1 MINFNTLLAGYLG
14 LFLFSTVAQVA
25 VDFTQSAHLKRH
37 AKEVPPEL
45 DGLIDSQKLILT
57 CQYSIEKLWLD
68 LIGGLIGKAVLLYLI
83 LSGLLPWVA
92 EYVAHLPFVVQGLL
106 FFSIPSI
113 AGASIAL
120 PFGYYHAFV
129 LEQKYGFNT
138 TTFRTWLM
146 DLLKSGALSI
156 VLGGTLLSCLL
167 VMVKYTGNAWWIW
180 AWAIFFSFEVL
191 MSLLYPTLFAPMFNK
206 FTPISPGPLAEK
218 ISRLAE
224 REGLMIKGVY
234 EMDAKRRSRHT
245 NAYVAGMGKTKRIV
259 LFDTLLASHDEDEI
273 LAILAHEIGHIKR
286 GHLKKQVIL
295 HAISSLM
302 FLYFASRLISWR
314 VMYESFGFDYSP
326 LYAGLFLA
334 AVVWEP
340 LSFFLYPIAS
350 GISRRFEL
358 AADLHVLRA
367 LGSPK
372 PFIRALK
379 KMAMDNLSNLH
390 PHPLYVFF
398 HYSHP
403 PFLERI
409 AILKEKAGG
418 GEL

>member
-1 MINFNTLLAGYLG
+1 MFLSGYLA
-14 LFLFSTVAQVA
+14 LFLFGTLAQVA

-37 AKEVPPEL
+37 AREVPPEL
-45 DGLIDSQKLILT
+45 DGLIEREKVIRT
-57 CQYSIEKLWLD
+57 GQYSIEKLWLD
-68 LIGGLIGKAVLLYLI
+68 LFGGLTGKAVLLYLI
-83 LSGLLPWVA
+83 LSGLLPWLA
-92 EYVAHLPFVVQGLL
+92 KNVAHLPFVVQGLL

-113 AGASIAL
+113 AVAIIAL
-120 PFGYYHAFV
+120 PFRYYHVFI
-129 LEQKYGFNT
+129 LEEKYGFNT

-167 VMVKYTGNAWWIW
+167 LMVKYTGNTWWIW
-180 AWAIFFSFEVL
+180 AWAIFFCFEVL

-218 ISRLAE
+218 ISSLAE

-245 NAYVAGMGKTKRIV
+245 NAYVTGMGKTKRIV

-286 GHLKKQVIL
+286 GHLKKQIIL
-295 HAISSLM
+295 LAITSLM
-302 FLYFASRLISWR
+302 FLYLASLLISCKI
-314 VMYESFGFDYSP
+314 VYESFGFDYRP

-334 AVVWEP
+334 AVLWEP
-340 LSFFLYPIAS
+340 LSFFLSPIAS

-358 AADLHVLRA
+358 EADLYVLRV
-367 LGSPK
+367 LGSPW
-372 PFIRALK
+372 PFIGALK
-379 KMAMDNLSNLH
+379 KMAMDNFSNLH

-403 PFLERI
+403 PFLRRI
-409 AILKEKAGG
+409 AILKERAGG
-418 GEL
+418 EE

>member
-1 MINFNTLLAGYLG
+1 MFLAGYLA
-14 LFLFSTVAQVA
+14 LFLFSTVAQVG

-37 AKEVPPEL
+37 AQEVPPEL
-45 DGLIDSQKLILT
+45 DGLIESGKLIRT
-57 CQYSIEKLWLD
+57 GQYSIEKLWLD

-92 EYVAHLPFVVQGLL
+92 KNVAHLPFVVQGLL
-106 FFSIPSI
+106 FFSIPSM
-113 AGASIAL
+113 AGAFITL
-120 PFGYYHAFV
+120 PFGYYHVFI

-138 TTFRTWLM
+138 RTFRTWLM

-156 VLGGTLLSCLL
+156 VLGGALLSCLL
-167 VMVKYTGNAWWIW
+167 VMVKYTGKTWWIW

-218 ISRLAE
+218 ISGLAE

-245 NAYVAGMGKTKRIV
+245 NAYVTGMGKTKRIV

-286 GHLKKQVIL
+286 GHLKKQIIL
-295 HAISSLM
+295 LAITSLM
-302 FLYFASRLISWR
+302 FLYLASLLISCK
-314 VMYESFGFDYSP
+314 VVYESFGFDYRA

-334 AVVWEP
+334 AVLWEP
-340 LSFFLYPIAS
+340 LSFFLSPIAS

-358 AADLHVLRA
+358 EADLYVLRV
-367 LGSPK
+367 LGSPW
-372 PFIRALK
+372 PFIGALK
-379 KMAMDNLSNLH
+379 KMAMDNFSNLH

-403 PFLERI
+403 PFLRRI
-409 AILKEKAGG
+409 AILKERAGG
-418 GEL
+418 EE